1 MKDCEKTLV
10 ICYANVY
17 GYDNADVPMYISD
30 VFDGLRATFDE
41 SVKLIVLPTYDKSH
55 ESRIEVLNPRFV
67 PEDEYKQI
75 FENFNNKY
83 DEIMQKFKEDGSNN

>member
-1 MKDCEKTLV
+1 MKDCEKALV

-30 VFDGLRATFDE
+30 VFEGLRGTFDE
-41 SVKLIVLPTYDKSH
+41 SVKLIVLPTYDKSG
-55 ESRIEVLNPRFV
+55 ESRVELLNPRYV

-75 FENFNNKY
+75 INDINEKY
-83 DEIMQKFKEDGSNN
+83 NEVMEKIGKNGSNS

>member
-17 GYDNADVPMYISD
+17 GYDNADVPMFISE
-30 VFDGLRATFDE
+30 VFESLRGTFDE
-41 SVKLIVLPTYDKSH
+41 SVKLIALPTYDKSR

-75 FENFNNKY
+75 VENFSQKY
-83 DEIMQKFKEDGSNN
+83 NEIMQKFKEDGSNN